1 MVLVSVP
8 ERVIVSSCENL
19 RSAKLAKVVLKLENG
34 LGIPEIFVALA
45 RAKCEVRESRL
56 PRTTGQPLPPT
67 CKSHVISVSVPAL
80 K

>member
-1 MVLVSVP
+1 MLVSVP
-8 ERVIVSSCENL
+8 ERVIVSACEKL
-19 RSAKLAKVVLKLENG
+19 RSLKLAKVVFKGENG
-34 LGIPEIFVALA
+34 LGIPSVSLELA

-67 CKSHVISVSVPAL
+67 CKSHVISVSVPVS